1 MVTTATT
8 SMRRRRTKNRRTRGR
23 RTGIA
28 LGWVLLGCV
37 ALVAVAGV
45 WTAVDALRVRDQLVE
60 AAGVVPKLEDQVLAG
75 DDDAVATSVAT
86 LREAASSAVS
96 TTGRPHWTLTSWLPG
111 VGPNVRAV
119 QTLAGTVSDLA
130 EGPLPSLP
138 AVVAAASPAALAPQ
152 DGRVDVQSV
161 AEAAPVVIA
170 ADDGVIA
177 AIDSLTAIDRSAL
190 VPQVSDAVDQLSG
203 ELSDLRLS
211 TATASRA
218 VQLIPPMMGIDGP
231 RDYLV
236 LVQNN
241 AEPRALGGIVGSV
254 LVLRAEGGSID
265 LVGQVAGNSIS
276 FDEPV
281 GDLTDS
287 ETAIFGSQLGRYML
301 NVTSTPDFPRAARL
315 ASDMWTAE
323 RGETPAGVLSI
334 DPVALAG
341 LLEATGPVTTDAGPT
356 LTSDDAAQYL
366 LNQIYLDEPDPARQ
380 DLFFADAAAS
390 IFGALSGGSADAQSA
405 VRSLVASA
413 DQGRLMLWSNDPAEQ
428 ALISGTQLAREIGAD
443 PLRPEVGVY
452 LNDGTGAKVGYYVD
466 LDAGLAVEECRPDG
480 SLSLRVIVGL
490 TSAVPD
496 PDGLPDYVT
505 GGGVFTPEGVVR
517 TNLAIYAPVGGS
529 IVSVSLSGTED
540 EFPVLSQRQGDTP
553 VALTTVSLDPA
564 RSTELV
570 VEVLTAKQTISAP
583 TLRTT
588 PGSRELVPR
597 IDVGCAATP

>member
-1 MVTTATT
+1 VVTST
-8 SMRRRRTKNRRTRGR
+8 STRRRRTKVRRTRGR
-23 RTGIA
+23 RTGIV

-60 AAGVVPKLEDQVLAG
+60 AAGVVPQLEDQVLAG

-86 LREAASSAVS
+86 LREAASSAVT

-119 QTLAGTVSDLA
+119 QMLAGTVSDLA

-152 DGRVDVQSV
+152 DGRVDVHSV

-170 ADDGVIA
+170 ADDGVNA
-177 AIDSLTAIDRSAL
+177 AIESLEAIDRSAL
-190 VPQVSDAVDQLSG
+190 LPQVSDAVDQLSD
-203 ELSDLRLS
+203 ELTDLRLS

-254 LVLRAEGGSID
+254 LVLRADGGSIE
-265 LVGQVAGNSIS
+265 LVEQVAGNSIS

-287 ETAIFGSQLGRYML
+287 ERAIFGTQLGRFML
-301 NVTSTPDFPRAARL
+301 NVTSTPDFPRAAQL
-315 ASDMWTAE
+315 ASDMWVAE
-323 RGETPAGVLSI
+323 RGETPAGVLSL

-341 LLEATGPVTTDAGPT
+341 LLGATGPVTTDAGLT

-380 DLFFADAAAS
+380 DVFFADAAAS
-390 IFGALSGGSADAQSA
+390 IFSALSGGSGDAQAA
-405 VRSLVASA
+405 VSSLVSA
-413 DQGRLMLWSNDPAEQ
+413 GDDGRLMLWSSDPAEQ
-428 ALISGTQLAREIGAD
+428 ALLDGTQLAGEVLAD
-443 PLRPEVGVY
+443 AASPVVGVY
-452 LNDGTGAKVGYYVD
+452 LNDGSGAKIGYYLEVD
-466 LDAGLAVEECRPDG
+466 TSLAVSECRPDG
-480 SLSLRVIVGL
+480 SQRLRLDIDL
-490 TSAVPD
+490 ASTVPD
-496 PDGLPDYVT
+496 PRTLPAYLT
-505 GGGVFTPEGVVR
+505 GGGAFVPEGTIQ
-517 TNLAIYAPVGGS
+517 TNLAVYGPSGGRIVG
-529 IVSVSLSGTED
+529 VSGPEG
-540 EFPVLSQRQGDTP
+540 EMPVLTQRQGDTP
-553 VALTTVSLDPA
+553 VSLVTVTLDPA
-564 RSTELV
+564 ESMQLELELV
-570 VEVLTAKQTISAP
+570 TGKQVGGPP

-588 PGSRELVPR
+588 PGPR
-597 IDVGCAATP
+597 ATVQTIEPGCAATS